1 MKLQTGKLSPRTL
14 LVDLEPN
21 VIDEVR
27 TGAYK
32 ELFNPNS
39 LLHGKEDAANNFA
52 RGYYTVGREAIES
65 VLDRLRRE
73 VENASRPAG
82 FIVFRLQTK

>member
-1 MKLQTGKLSPRTL
+1 MQTGKLSPRTL
-14 LVDLEPN
+14 LIDLEPN

-32 ELFNPNS
+32 DLFNPSS
-39 LLHGKEDAANNFA
+39 LLNGKEDAANNFA
-52 RGYYTVGREAIES
+52 RGYYTVGREAIGS

-82 FIVFRLQTK
+82 FIIFRQIK